1 MISLIFCKFTC
12 SKILNMKI
20 YLDYN
25 ATTPIDKEVAQAM
38 QPYLADYF
46 GNPSSSHSFGIETKK
61 AVENARKQVANL
73 INCKPHEIIFTSGG
87 SESNNY
93 AIKGIAYAYENRG
106 NHIITSTIEHPA
118 VVEVCKYLE
127 RKGFKISYIPV
138 DEYGVIDVNK
148 LEKAITKQTILIT
161 VMHANNEIGTIQPIS
176 EIANIAQKN
185 SIYFH
190 TDAAQSAGKYPV
202 DVKELGVDLISLAGH
217 KLYAPKGIGA
227 LYIKEGVQL
236 EKLIHGADHEQNKRA
251 GTENVLEIVGLGKAC
266 EIAHRYLYRNIT
278 HMQSV
283 RNLLYNNLKESI
295 PNLKLNGHPEHRL
308 PNTLNISFPN
318 IEANI
323 LLNELENKG
332 IAASAGAACHTD
344 SIDVSPVLTAIKLN
358 TEYAMGTIRFSVGK
372 YTTEEEIKRASEIII
387 ETVSQFNTDGKE
399 IKHTTTDLSN
409 IKLTKYTQGLGC
421 ACKLRPQEL
430 EKILKDIPVHN
441 NPNVLIDTNNSDDA
455 AVYKINNDTALVQTV
470 DFFTPVVDNPYDFG
484 AIAAANALSDIYA
497 MGAKPIFALNIVGFP
512 SARLPMD
519 VLKQILKGAQD
530 KANEAGISILGG
542 HTIDDPEPKFGMVV
556 SGIAHPDEVLTNS
569 RAKEGDAI
577 ILTKPIGLGIIST
590 ALKRG
595 LVNKN
600 TEDFVI
606 KIMSEL
612 NKYAADII
620 NNFDINACT
629 DVTGFGLL
637 GHLSEISLASKMDV
651 EIFSQ
656 QVPIIEEAWEFATS
670 NIIPGGST
678 NNLNHFSKYIDWD
691 TKLSE
696 IEKIILCDAQ
706 TSGGLLFTIPMSKKD
721 EVIKQLKES
730 GIKFASHIG
739 NCVSKGNGIISVLK
753 K

>member
-1 MISLIFCKFTC
+1 
-12 SKILNMKI
+12 MKI

-38 QPYLADYF
+38 QPYLIDYF
-46 GNPSSSHSFGIETKK
+46 GNPSSSHSFGVETKK
-61 AVENARKQVANL
+61 AVESARKQVANL
-73 INCKPHEIIFTSGG
+73 INCKPNEIIFTSGG

-106 NHIITSTIEHPA
+106 NHIITSTIEHPS

-138 DEYGVIDVNK
+138 DENGIIDLEK
-148 LEKAITKQTILIT
+148 LNKAITKQTILIT

-176 EIANIAQKN
+176 QIAKIAQKN

-190 TDAAQSAGKYPV
+190 TDAAQSAGKYPI
-202 DVKELGVDLISLAGH
+202 DIQDMGVDLLSIAGH

-227 LYIKEGVQL
+227 LFIKEGVQL

-266 EIAHRYLYRNIT
+266 DIAHRYLYRNIT

-283 RNLLYNNLKESI
+283 RNLLFKNLKDSI
-295 PNLKLNGHPEHRL
+295 PNIKLNGHPELRI
-308 PNTLNISFPN
+308 PNTLNVSFPN

-323 LLNELENKG
+323 LLNELESKG

-344 SIDVSPVLTAIKLN
+344 SVDVSPVLTAIKLI
-358 TEYAMGTIRFSVGK
+358 TEFAMGTIRFSVGK
-372 YTTEEEIKRASEIII
+372 NTSEDEINRASEIII
-387 ETVSQFNTDGKE
+387 ETVNQFNTNGKE
-399 IKHTTTDLSN
+399 IILEDSADFSN

-430 EKILKDIPVHN
+430 EKILSDIPAN
-441 NPNVLIDTNNSDDA
+441 TDPNILVDTNNSDDA
-455 AVYKINNDTALVQTV
+455 AVYKLNDEMALIKTV
-470 DFFTPVVDNPYDFG
+470 DFFTPIVDNPYDFG

-497 MGAKPIFALNIVGFP
+497 MGAKPLFALNIVGFP
-512 SARLPMD
+512 SNRLPIE

-542 HTIDDPEPKFGMVV
+542 HTIDDPEPKYGMVV
-556 SGIAHPDEVLTNS
+556 SGIAHPDKILSNS

-577 ILTKPIGLGIIST
+577 ILTKPIGLGIITT

-595 LVNKN
+595 LVEKK
-600 TEDFVI
+600 TEEFVI
-606 KIMSEL
+606 KTMSEL

-620 NNFDINACT
+620 QNFNINACT

-651 EIFSQ
+651 DIFSN
-656 QVPIIEEAWEFATS
+656 QVPVIEEAREFATS

-691 TKLSE
+691 NKLSE
-696 IEKIILCDAQ
+696 IDKIILCDAQ
-706 TSGGLLFTIPMSKKD
+706 TSGGLLFTIPMNQKD
-721 EVIKQLKES
+721 EVLNQLKVS
-730 GIKFASHIG
+730 GIKYASYIG
-739 NCVSKGNGIISVLK
+739 NCTSKGNGIISVIK

>member
-1 MISLIFCKFTC
+1 
-12 SKILNMKI
+12 MKI

-25 ATTPIDKEVAQAM
+25 ATTPVDKEVAQAM

-46 GNPSSSHSFGIETKK
+46 GNPSSSHSYGIETKK

-118 VVEVCKYLE
+118 VIEVCKYLE

-138 DEYGVIDVNK
+138 DETGLIDIKK
-148 LEKAITKQTILIT
+148 LESAISKQTILIT

-176 EIANIAQKN
+176 DIAKIAKKHN
-185 SIYFH
+185 IYFH
-190 TDAAQSAGKYPV
+190 SDAAQSAGKYPI
-202 DVKELGVDLISLAGH
+202 DVKEIGLDLLSIAGH

-227 LYIKEGVQL
+227 LFIKEGVQL

-266 EIAHRYLYRNIT
+266 DIAHRYLYRNIT

-283 RNLLYNNLKESI
+283 RNLLFNNLKSELPQI
-295 PNLKLNGHPEHRL
+295 KLNGHPELRL
-308 PNTLNISFPN
+308 SNTLNISFPN
-318 IEANI
+318 IEANL
-323 LLNELENKG
+323 LLNELESKG

-344 SIDVSPVLTAIKLN
+344 SVDVSPVLTAIKLS
-358 TEYAMGTIRFSVGK
+358 TDYAMGTIRFSVGK
-372 YTTEEEIKRASEIII
+372 STTEQEINRASEIII
-387 ETVSQFNTDGKE
+387 ETVKQFSVD
-399 IKHTTTDLSN
+399 TTEHATIQTKDFSD

-430 EKILKDIPVHN
+430 EKILKDLPKTT
-441 NPNVLIDTNNSDDA
+441 NPNILIDTNNSDDA
-455 AVYKINNDTALVQTV
+455 AVYKINDETALVQTL
-470 DFFTPVVDNPYDFG
+470 DFFTPIVDKPYDFG

-512 SARLPMD
+512 SNRLPME
-519 VLKQILKGAQD
+519 VLKEILKGAQD
-530 KANEAGISILGG
+530 KADEAGISIIGG

-556 SGIAHPDEVLTNS
+556 NGLTHPDKILSNAD
-569 RAKEGDAI
+569 AKEGDAI
-577 ILTKPIGLGIIST
+577 ILTKPIGLGIITT

-595 LVNKN
+595 LVDKK
-600 TEDFVI
+600 TEQFVI

-612 NKYAADII
+612 NKYAAEVIQ
-620 NNFDINACT
+620 NFNINACT

-651 EIFSQ
+651 EIIADH
-656 QVPIIEEAWEFATS
+656 VPIIEKTWEFATS
-670 NIIPGGST
+670 NIIPGGSV
-678 NNLNHFSKYIDWD
+678 NNLNHFSKYIDWGD
-691 TKLSE
+691 NISD
-696 IEKIILCDAQ
+696 IEKIILSDAQ
-706 TSGGLLFTIPMSKKD
+706 TSGGLLFTIPQNEKD
-721 EVIKQLKES
+721 DVIKELKEA
-730 GIKFASHIG
+730 GISYSSHIG
-739 NCVSKGNGIISVLK
+739 NCVSKGNGVITIREIVTNQ
-753 K
+753 

>member
-1 MISLIFCKFTC
+1 
-12 SKILNMKI
+12 MKI

-46 GNPSSSHSFGIETKK
+46 GNPSSSHSFGTETKK
-61 AVENARKQVANL
+61 AVENARKQVSNL

-138 DEYGVIDVNK
+138 DEYGVIDVKK

-176 EIANIAQKN
+176 KIAKIAQKN

-202 DVKELGVDLISLAGH
+202 DVKELGVDLISIAGH

-283 RNLLYNNLKESI
+283 RNLLYSNLKESI
-295 PNLKLNGHPEHRL
+295 PNLKLNGHPELRL

-323 LLNELENKG
+323 LLNELESKG

-344 SIDVSPVLTAIKLN
+344 SVDVSPVLTAIKLN
-358 TEYAMGTIRFSVGK
+358 TEFAMGTLRFSVGK
-372 YTTEEEIKRASEIII
+372 YTTEQEINRASEIII
-387 ETVSQFNTDGKE
+387 ETVSQFNSDGEK
-399 IKHTTTDLSN
+399 IKYSPDKDFSD

-430 EKILKDIPVHN
+430 EKILKDIPVQN
-441 NPNVLIDTNNSDDA
+441 NPNVLIDTKNSDDA
-455 AVYKINNDTALVQTV
+455 AVYKINNETALVQTV
-470 DFFTPVVDNPYDFG
+470 DFFTPVVDRPYDFG

-512 SARLPMD
+512 STRLPMD

-530 KANEAGISILGG
+530 KTNEAGISILGG

-556 SGIAHPDEVLTNS
+556 SGIAHPDEILTNS

-577 ILTKPIGLGIIST
+577 ILTKPIGLGIIAT

-595 LVNKN
+595 MVNKN

-620 NNFDINACT
+620 KNFEINACT

-637 GHLSEISLASKMDV
+637 GHLSEISLASKIDV

-656 QVPIIEEAWEFATS
+656 QVPVIEEAWEFATS

-691 TKLSE
+691 TNLSE

-706 TSGGLLFTIPMSKKD
+706 TSGGLLFTIPMSQKD

-730 GIKFASHIG
+730 GIEFASHVG
-739 NCVSKGNGIISVLK
+739 NCVSKGNGVISVLK